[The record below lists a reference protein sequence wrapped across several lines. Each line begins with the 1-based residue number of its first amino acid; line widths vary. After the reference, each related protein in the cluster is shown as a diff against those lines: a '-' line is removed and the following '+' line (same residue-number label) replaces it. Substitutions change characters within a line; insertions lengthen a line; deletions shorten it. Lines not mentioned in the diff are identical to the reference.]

1 MRLEVTRKADLAV
14 RAMVALAEAD
24 TRLKAS
30 ALADHLGSTA
40 GFISQVVNPLVK
52 EGWVTSDPGPTG
64 GYRLTVDPSGISVLA
79 VVEAIDGPTD
89 DGRCVVA
96 DRACDAN
103 DPCALHHAWTMA
115 RAELTETLSGV
126 VIAGLLSPDPHRLAD
141 RPAVAGR

>member
-1 MRLEVTRKADLAV
+1 M
-14 RAMVALAEAD
+14 
-24 TRLKAS
+24 S
-30 ALADHLGSTA
+30 ALADAGRAMKGSELA
-40 GFISQVVNPLVK
+40 GALDATPGFMSQVLNPLVK
-52 EGWVTSDPGPTG
+52 SGWVKSEPGPAG
-64 GYRLTVDPSGISVLA
+64 GYRLVADITRVSVLE